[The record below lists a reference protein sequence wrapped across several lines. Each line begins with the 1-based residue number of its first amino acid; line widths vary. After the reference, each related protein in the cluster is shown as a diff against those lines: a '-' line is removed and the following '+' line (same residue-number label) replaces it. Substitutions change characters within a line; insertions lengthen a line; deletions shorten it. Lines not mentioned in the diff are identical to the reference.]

1 MKLLNKLKSS
11 FAFNIL
17 GSIVLFMIVFGVT
30 VSAIG
35 YYSFTDSFKREYS
48 DTTFHMAQTAA
59 ASIDGNRIDDYLIE
73 KGDARDFRNT
83 KQFLDNFCVKMNLS
97 LVYVIKVD
105 TSDYGSFTSIFNSV
119 GTDTPYSPWELG
131 YQRETSN
138 EEYALIYQQI
148 YNKLIDHGT
157 VYRTTNLGSAPPHI
171 TTLVPVKDDNDNV
184 TALLCIQRPMQ
195 ELVDGRRPYLI
206 NVAIADISLAFIAC
220 VLISYYILRQ
230 FITPIRKII
239 KEAKRFSAENS
250 KGEKLGADISR
261 IEEISDLATSIDKM
275 EVEMLDYIDNLTSVT
290 AERERIG
297 AELSLAAAIQENS
310 LPNVFPA
317 FPDRIDFDI
326 YASMSPAKEVGGD
339 FYSFFLVD
347 DDHLAISIGDVSGKG
362 VPAALFMMVTNILI
376 NEGIRIAKSP
386 AEVLTAVNQRI
397 CEHNRA
403 DMFVTVWLGVLE
415 LSSGRLIAAN
425 AGHEDP
431 AVMRKDGNFELIRSK
446 HGLVIGAM
454 EGIRYR
460 DIEIRLCSGDKIFIY
475 TDGVPEATDVNDQM
489 FTLDRM
495 IESLNRDKDKSPQ
508 EIIEGIKASVNKFVG
523 DAPQFDD
530 LTVLCVELK
539 EDK

>member
-119 GTDTPYSPWELG
+119 GTDTTYSPWKLG

-138 EEYALIYQQI
+138 EEYALIYHQI

-206 NVAIADISLAFIAC
+206 NVAIADISLAFI
-220 VLISYYILRQ
+220 S
-230 FITPIRKII
+230 P
-239 KEAKRFSAENS
+239 
-250 KGEKLGADISR
+250 
-261 IEEISDLATSIDKM
+261 
-275 EVEMLDYIDNLTSVT
+275 
-290 AERERIG
+290 
-297 AELSLAAAIQENS
+297 
-310 LPNVFPA
+310 VF
-317 FPDRIDFDI
+317 
-326 YASMSPAKEVGGD
+326 
-339 FYSFFLVD
+339 
-347 DDHLAISIGDVSGKG
+347 
-362 VPAALFMMVTNILI
+362 
-376 NEGIRIAKSP
+376 
-386 AEVLTAVNQRI
+386 
-397 CEHNRA
+397 
-403 DMFVTVWLGVLE
+403 
-415 LSSGRLIAAN
+415 
-425 AGHEDP
+425 
-431 AVMRKDGNFELIRSK
+431 
-446 HGLVIGAM
+446 
-454 EGIRYR
+454 
-460 DIEIRLCSGDKIFIY
+460 
-475 TDGVPEATDVNDQM
+475 
-489 FTLDRM
+489 
-495 IESLNRDKDKSPQ
+495 
-508 EIIEGIKASVNKFVG
+508 
-523 DAPQFDD
+523 
-530 LTVLCVELK
+530 
-539 EDK
+539 